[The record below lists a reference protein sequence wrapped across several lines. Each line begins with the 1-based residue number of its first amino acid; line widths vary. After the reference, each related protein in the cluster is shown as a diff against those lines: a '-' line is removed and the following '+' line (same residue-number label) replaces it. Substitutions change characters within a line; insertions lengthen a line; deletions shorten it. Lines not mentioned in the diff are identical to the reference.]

1 MQLTEPLTLP
11 CGTVVPNRIAKS
23 AMTEGLADA
32 SAGANERHARLYRSW
47 SEGGAG
53 LLVTG
58 NVMVDWRYLERPGNV
73 VIEDESRIDGLA
85 RWAEAGTT
93 AGGQLWIQLN
103 HAGRQCSRMSNAR
116 PVAPSAVQLKLGGFF
131 GRPRA
136 LTGDEILDVVHRF
149 ARAAGVVQRAGFT
162 GVQVH
167 GAHGYLVS
175 QFLSP
180 RTNRRDDRWGGALEN
195 RARFL
200 LETVRAVR
208 ASVGPDFP
216 VAVKL
221 NSADFQRGFASDGET
236 RIGGCGIR
244 ELGSSAEHSDSTG
257 SQRGGFELEDAARVA
272 GWLAAEGI
280 DLLEIS
286 GGTYERLLFLED
298 RAPEE
303 TRSTREREAFF
314 LTYAR
319 SIRPELGGIP
329 LMVTGGFRSRAA
341 MADALKA
348 SELEMVGLAR
358 PLCVDPATPRG
369 LLAGDLEEAGRWE
382 RGLRLGTGFLGPASS
397 SKMIRGFNHQ
407 ASVAWFYRQILA
419 LADGREPD
427 TTLTAR
433 RALARHLRDELRLA
447 VARRRLA
454 GSRAAN

>member
-11 CGTVVPNRIAKS
+11 CGAVVPNRIAKS
-23 AMTEGLADA
+23 AMTEGLAGA
-32 SAGANERHARLYRSW
+32 SGRANERHARLYRRW

-73 VIEDESRIDGLA
+73 VIEDESGLDELA
-85 RWAEAGTT
+85 RWAQAGTA
-93 AGGQLWIQLN
+93 AGGQLWVQLS
-103 HAGRQCSRMSNAR
+103 HPGRQCSRMSNAR
-116 PVAPSAVQLKLGGFF
+116 PLAPSAVQLKLGGFF

-136 LTGDEILDVVHRF
+136 LTESEILDVVARF
-149 ARAAGVVQRAGFT
+149 ARTAGVVRRAGFT
-162 GVQVH
+162 GVQIH
-167 GAHGYLVS
+167 GAHGYLAS

-221 NSADFQRGFASDGET
+221 NSADFQRG
-236 RIGGCGIR
+236 
-244 ELGSSAEHSDSTG
+244 
-257 SQRGGFELEDAARVA
+257 GFELEDAARVA
-272 GWLAAEGI
+272 GWLAAVGI

-286 GGTYERLLFLED
+286 GGTYERIRFFED
-298 RAPEE
+298 QAPAEA
-303 TRSTREREAFF
+303 RSTREREAFF
-314 LTYAR
+314 LTYAKT
-319 SIRPELGGIP
+319 IRPELSDVP

-341 MADALKA
+341 MAGAASA

-358 PLCVDPATPRG
+358 PLCVDPAVPKA
-369 LLAGDLEEAGRWE
+369 LLAGDLEEAPRWE
-382 RGLRLGTGFLGPASS
+382 RGLRLGPGMLGSASPL
-397 SKMIRGFNHQ
+397 KMVRGFNHQ

-427 TTLTAR
+427 TALTAR

-447 VARRRLA
+447 IARRRLTR
-454 GSRAAN
+454 SRSR